1 MGLCLV
7 VHLSARSG
15 LQQTLQQKENRAR
28 SVSSSPCT
36 ARHAKWAG
44 PARRHV
50 PRTGLC
56 FRVPEYAHYLVHP
69 RMNPY
74 MATNKTGPTLAAL
87 NAQIAKLQAQAE
99 ALRAKE
105 VAGVVARIREAIVH
119 YGLTAAD
126 LGLGSAKSKA
136 PKGAA
141 VTATPKRKAKP
152 AGKRA
157 ARTIKFADGKG
168 GTWSGIGKR
177 PNWFKDALAAG
188 RKPEDLLA
196 TPDA

>member
-1 MGLCLV
+1 
-7 VHLSARSG
+7 
-15 LQQTLQQKENRAR
+15 
-28 SVSSSPCT
+28 
-36 ARHAKWAG
+36 
-44 PARRHV
+44 
-50 PRTGLC
+50 
-56 FRVPEYAHYLVHP
+56 
-69 RMNPY
+69 MNPY
-74 MATNKTGPTLAAL
+74 MATKKTGPTLAAL
-87 NAQIAKLQAQAE
+87 NAQIANLQAQAE

-119 YGLTAAD
+119 YGLTVAD

-141 VTATPKRKAKP
+141 VAATPKSK
-152 AGKRA
+152 GKTA
-157 ARTIKFADGKG
+157 SKKTARTIKFADGKG

-196 TPDA
+196 KPDA

>member
-1 MGLCLV
+1 
-7 VHLSARSG
+7 
-15 LQQTLQQKENRAR
+15 
-28 SVSSSPCT
+28 
-36 ARHAKWAG
+36 
-44 PARRHV
+44 
-50 PRTGLC
+50 
-56 FRVPEYAHYLVHP
+56 
-69 RMNPY
+69 MNPY
-74 MATNKTGPTLAAL
+74 MATKKTGPTLAAL

-119 YGLTAAD
+119 YGLTVAD
-126 LGLGSAKSKA
+126 LGLDSAKSKA

-141 VTATPKRKAKP
+141 VTAAPKPKAKP
-152 AGKRA
+152 AGKKA

-177 PNWFKDALAAG
+177 PNWFKNALAAG

-196 TPDA
+196 KPDA

>member
-1 MGLCLV
+1 MGRCLV
-7 VHLSARSG
+7 VHLSARPG
-15 LQQTLQQKENRAR
+15 LQQTLQQNENRAG

-36 ARHAKWAG
+36 VRHAKWADQ
-44 PARRHV
+44 ARRHV
-50 PRTGLC
+50 PRTGLSC
-56 FRVPEYAHYLVHP
+56 RVPEYAHSLVHP

-74 MATNKTGPTLAAL
+74 MATKKTGPTLAAL

-119 YGLTAAD
+119 YGLTVAD

-141 VTATPKRKAKP
+141 ATAAPKPKAKP
-152 AGKRA
+152 AGKKA

-196 TPDA
+196 QPDA

>member
-1 MGLCLV
+1 MGRCLV
-7 VHLSARSG
+7 VHLSARPG
-15 LQQTLQQKENRAR
+15 LQQTLQQNSTRAR
-28 SVSSSPCT
+28 SASSPPCA
-36 ARHAKWAG
+36 ARHANWADQD
-44 PARRHV
+44 RRHV
-50 PRTGLC
+50 PRTGLSC
-56 FRVPEYAHYLVHP
+56 RVPEYARCLVHP
-69 RMNPY
+69 RMSPY
-74 MATNKTGPTLAAL
+74 MATKKTGPTLTAL

-119 YGLTAAD
+119 YGLTVAD

-141 VTATPKRKAKP
+141 ATATPKPKAKP
-152 AGKRA
+152 AGKKA

-196 TPDA
+196 KPDA

>member
-1 MGLCLV
+1 MGRCLV
-7 VHLSARSG
+7 VHLSARPG
-15 LQQTLQQKENRAR
+15 LQQTLQQNETRAR
-28 SVSSSPCT
+28 SASSPPCA
-36 ARHAKWAG
+36 ARHAKWADQD
-44 PARRHV
+44 RRHV
-50 PRTGLC
+50 PRTGQSG
-56 FRVPEYAHYLVHP
+56 RDPEYARSLVHP

-74 MATNKTGPTLAAL
+74 MATKKTGPTLATL

-119 YGLTAAD
+119 YGLTVAD

-141 VTATPKRKAKP
+141 VTATPKSKGKT
-152 AGKRA
+152 AGKKT

-196 TPDA
+196 KPDA

>member
-1 MGLCLV
+1 
-7 VHLSARSG
+7 
-15 LQQTLQQKENRAR
+15 
-28 SVSSSPCT
+28 
-36 ARHAKWAG
+36 
-44 PARRHV
+44 
-50 PRTGLC
+50 
-56 FRVPEYAHYLVHP
+56 
-69 RMNPY
+69 MNPY
-74 MATNKTGPTLAAL
+74 MATKKTGPTLAAL

-119 YGLTAAD
+119 YGLTVAD
-126 LGLGSAKSKA
+126 LGLGSAKSKT

-141 VTATPKRKAKP
+141 VTAAPKSKGKAAGRKA
-152 AGKRA
+152 GQ
-157 ARTIKFADGKG
+157 TIKFADGKG

-196 TPDA
+196 KPDA

>member
-1 MGLCLV
+1 MLPGVALASATPKAERLLAAMTLAPNGCLPRVDCGCPLCRLPCPTAAG
-7 VHLSARSG
+7 HHRRSHFAEYARS
-15 LQQTLQQKENRAR
+15 
-28 SVSSSPCT
+28 
-36 ARHAKWAG
+36 
-44 PARRHV
+44 
-50 PRTGLC
+50 
-56 FRVPEYAHYLVHP
+56 LVHP

-74 MATNKTGPTLAAL
+74 MATKKTGPTLATL

-119 YGLTAAD
+119 YGLTVAD

-141 VTATPKRKAKP
+141 ATAAPKSKGKT
-152 AGKRA
+152 AGKKT

-196 TPDA
+196 KPDA